1 MAEFVPPYFGSI
13 GKTTKDLLKKPFEI
27 KTELKTINKSE
38 NGVKLE
44 SSFGGETSWNGVL
57 KGSCN
62 VREKVDIEGEVKTV
76 GELTGKVSSK
86 TVVPGLEIA
95 LSGKSKNKEIKLD
108 TKYAQP
114 FYAVSGDIT
123 HLLTSTTPKIT
134 GSGMIGFDGLS
145 VGVSGV
151 IDPSDDNVIVDY
163 NCGAEYSQDDLT
175 VSLFTENQGGVI
187 TASYWQ
193 RLSGDCDLGVSL
205 KMDPETG
212 DEMKETQHVLTVASK
227 YKLDAATNVA
237 IKGNTSGIVCAS
249 IQHVLSNPNLKL
261 VLGASFD
268 ATKSS
273 NVLAADKF
281 GISCTFGDF

>member
-1 MAEFVPPYFGSI
+1 MGEFVPPQFANL
-13 GKTTKDLLKKPFEI
+13 GKKTKDLLKKKFEI
-27 KTELKTINKSE
+27 KTELKTINKAE

-44 SSFGGETSWNGVL
+44 SSFGGESSWNGVL

-62 VREKVDIEGEVKTV
+62 CSDKVDVEGEVKTV
-76 GELTGKVSSK
+76 GELSGKVSSK
-86 TVVPGLEIA
+86 NIAPGLEVA
-95 LSGKSKNKEIKLD
+95 LSGKSKNQEIKLD

-114 FYAVSGDIT
+114 FYALSGDVT
-123 HLLTSTTPKIT
+123 YLLNNTTPKIT

-145 VGVSGV
+145 VGLSGV
-151 IDPSDDNVIVDY
+151 IDPSDENVLVDY
-163 NCGAEYSQDDLT
+163 NCGAEYTQDDLT

-193 RLSGDCDLGVSL
+193 RISGDCDLGVSL

-212 DEMKETQHVLTVASK
+212 DEMKESQHVLTVASQ
-227 YKLDAATNVA
+227 YKLDSTTDVA
-237 IKGNTSGIVCAS
+237 IKGNTLGTVCAS
-249 IQHVLSNPNLKL
+249 IEHVLSNPNLKL

-268 ATKSS
+268 ATKST